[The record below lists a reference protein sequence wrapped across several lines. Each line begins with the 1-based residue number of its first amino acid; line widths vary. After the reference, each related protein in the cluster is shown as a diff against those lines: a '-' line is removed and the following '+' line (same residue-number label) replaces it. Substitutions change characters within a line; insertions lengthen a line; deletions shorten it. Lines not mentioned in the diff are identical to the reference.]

1 MFRPQA
7 SFSRLL
13 ERATSPLQL
22 AQDSAPVTELCALIR
37 RGDTAPGPALAA
49 VIRRAQHNNPHVVL
63 YALQVILM
71 LQLHQRRCFARNS
84 RKSSKGVSESSGQQ
98 CRPPAYL
105 LTSVLGHYLQTFGHD
120 DDCTYFLAKTSF

>member
-22 AQDSAPVTELCALIR
+22 AQDPAPVTEMCALIR

-49 VIRRAQHNNPHVVL
+49 VTRRAQHNNPHVAL

-71 LQLHQRRCFARNS
+71 HQLHQRRCMARPS
-84 RKSSKGVSESSGQQ
+84 RQCSYGVSQYSGAGHQ
-98 CRPPAYL
+98 RL
-105 LTSVLGHYLQTFGHD
+105 LTSVFKQF
-120 DDCTYFLAKTSF
+120 

>member
-22 AQDSAPVTELCALIR
+22 AQDPAPVTEMCALIR

-49 VIRRAQHNNPHVVL
+49 VTRRAQHNNPHVAL

-71 LQLHQRRCFARNS
+71 HQQRCM
-84 RKSSKGVSESSGQQ
+84 QQ
-98 CRPPAYL
+98 CMAYL
-105 LTSVLGHYLQTFGHD
+105 LTEVFSNFTQIFGE
-120 DDCTYFLAKTSF
+120 

>member
-22 AQDSAPVTELCALIR
+22 AQDPAPVTEMCALIR

-49 VIRRAQHNNPHVVL
+49 VIRRAQHNNPHVAL

-71 LQLHQRRCFARNS
+71 HQLHQRRCMARTS
-84 RKSSKGVSESSGQQ
+84 RQCSYGVSQYSGAGHQ
-98 CRPPAYL
+98 RL
-105 LTSVLGHYLQTFGHD
+105 LTSVFKQF
-120 DDCTYFLAKTSF
+120 

>member
-22 AQDSAPVTELCALIR
+22 AQDPAPVTELCALIR

-63 YALQVILM
+63 YALQVILIPT
-71 LQLHQRRCFARNS
+71 LSCV
-84 RKSSKGVSESSGQQ
+84 SSPWAGAGQYGEEV
-98 CRPPAYL
+98 RPPCAQGG
-105 LTSVLGHYLQTFGHD
+105 GHCAGD
-120 DDCTYFLAKTSF
+120 G

>member
-22 AQDSAPVTELCALIR
+22 AQDPAPVTEMCALIR

-49 VIRRAQHNNPHVVL
+49 VTRRAQHNNPHVAL

-71 LQLHQRRCFARNS
+71 QQRRCMARTS
-84 RKSSKGVSESSGQQ
+84 RQCSSAWRIFLSTEVFSNF
-98 CRPPAYL
+98 
-105 LTSVLGHYLQTFGHD
+105 THILGE
-120 DDCTYFLAKTSF
+120 KN